1 MSQPTTGFLLFLC
14 GGNTVPTWWN
24 IPTRKTNQVP
34 HQNYEGSRADHCHS
48 QLSGPAHQRPSWGF
62 QHKHVFSGPNRAPG
76 GSLKVLQGLQGFH
89 MQQQRT
95 EDNSTGLSH
104 LLWVLQA
111 PHESQSVRAL
121 WAGWA
126 RSSPQG
132 LAWSSRKGPGAESTG
147 KAKAGAGVHRPTQ
160 HLVFKELPS
169 GQEMPLRAPHNLPLP
184 SLALPAPAGAA
195 ERGRRASV
203 W

>member
-24 IPTRKTNQVP
+24 IPTRETNQVP

-76 GSLKVLQGLQGFH
+76 GSPKVLQGLQGFH

-126 RSSPQG
+126 RSSPRG
-132 LAWSSRKGPGAESTG
+132 LAWSRHAWEGSPQP
-147 KAKAGAGVHRPTQ
+147 H
-160 HLVFKELPS
+160 S
-169 GQEMPLRAPHNLPLP
+169 GQRQAHQCGWRLRT
-184 SLALPAPAGAA
+184 SLGCRSPFRRGWGGA
-195 ERGRRASV
+195 SHSPYPV
-203 W
+203 TSLWL